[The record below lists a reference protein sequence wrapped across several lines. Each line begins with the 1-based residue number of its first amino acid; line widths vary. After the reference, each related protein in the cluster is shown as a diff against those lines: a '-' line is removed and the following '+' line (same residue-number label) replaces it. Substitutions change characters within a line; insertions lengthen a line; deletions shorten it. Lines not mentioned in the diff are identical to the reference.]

1 MKKKNQEVRIIESDD
16 FDSPDIYFIELEIDE
31 KLRVRNKKK
40 WESQKKWA
48 EKNFQKIRKEI
59 ENR

>member
-16 FDSPDIYFIELEIDE
+16 FDSPDIYFIELEVDE
-31 KLRVRNKKK
+31 KLRVRNKNK
-40 WESQKKWA
+40 WENQKKWA
-48 EKNFQKIRKEI
+48 EKNFQKMRKEI